1 MAAWVTTRSVNSS
14 KQANDD
20 VCSSLQEYMHASQKR
35 FCNNT
40 QGRSPSFLTQATQQ
54 VCATLSRQFM
64 ALGGRDLSNTPDTVK
79 TAFQASQKCHT
90 VYKRPNQACCMLR
103 AKVHIDCIFS
113 SMLASWDCIVQSTNM
128 CSRLRLA
135 PPSTPIETR
144 GLVDS
149 PDLDRACF
157 FIVCN

>member
-1 MAAWVTTRSVNSS
+1 MCVLLAPGVHACFSEALLQQHARAIAELPHPSHTISVRS
-14 KQANDD
+14 
-20 VCSSLQEYMHASQKR
+20 
-35 FCNNT
+35 
-40 QGRSPSFLTQATQQ
+40 
-54 VCATLSRQFM
+54 LSRQFM

-113 SMLASWDCIVQSTNM
+113 SMLASWDCIVESTHM